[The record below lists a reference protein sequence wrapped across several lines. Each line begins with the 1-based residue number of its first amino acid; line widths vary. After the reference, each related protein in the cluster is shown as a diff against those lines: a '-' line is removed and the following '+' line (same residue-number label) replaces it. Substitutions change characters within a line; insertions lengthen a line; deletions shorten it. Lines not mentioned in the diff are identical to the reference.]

1 MLNFVNSL
9 ETIASLRALVDI
21 TVIKRKFRI
30 SFFILA
36 GLDTGCLVELELNDV
51 GYQISEI

>member
-30 SFFILA
+30 SFLILA
-36 GLDTGCLVELELNDV
+36 SLDTGCLVELELNDV